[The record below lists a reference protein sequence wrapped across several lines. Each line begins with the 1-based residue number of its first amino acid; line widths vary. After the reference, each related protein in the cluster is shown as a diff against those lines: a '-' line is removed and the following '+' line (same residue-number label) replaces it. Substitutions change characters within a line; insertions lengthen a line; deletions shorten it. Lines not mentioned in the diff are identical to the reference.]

1 MSSSPYRKKQPASA
15 QQRKDSVTGQIVVT
29 KKTQPFKKEAPAVIQ
44 SNAPVSIDDRQLRE
58 FLLAADVHAQQ
69 IFLAQVAICAMKD
82 AQSHALAP
90 LQDLRKQNAAIT
102 EHHQQ
107 SLLLLAEHQAQHQ
120 QLRAEHVALQ
130 KELAAQK
137 VSMQKISDQYSALVN
152 QKTKSAVKPETEAI
166 PKKKSTKSEQDALW
180 IDSKTGLMWSRI
192 SIGQVWSNGK
202 ATGEAKKLSWK
213 AAGEACALFDLAGFC
228 DWRLPEKTELESL
241 MRPKERTTDSF
252 SWWAN
257 ASMRNLAS
265 LIDNQFQAGYDTS
278 AQALVSPK
286 ENEFGTY
293 WSKNQLSSAEASAV
307 NFDQAQVLPLGKQS
321 NLYVRAVRKVA

>member
-29 KKTQPFKKEAPAVIQ
+29 KKTQPVKKEAPAVIQ
-44 SNAPVSIDDRQLRE
+44 SNAPVSIDDRPLRE

-69 IFLAQVAICAMKD
+69 TFLAQVAICAMKD
-82 AQSHALAP
+82 AQSHVLAP
-90 LQDLRKQNAAIT
+90 LQDLRKQNATIT
-102 EHHQQ
+102 EQHQQ
-107 SLLLLAEHQAQHQ
+107 SLLLLAEHQAKHQ

-130 KELAAQK
+130 KELAAHK

-152 QKTKSAVKPETEAI
+152 KKTESVVKPETEAI
-166 PKKKSTKSEQDALW
+166 PKKKSTKSEQNAVW

-228 DWRLPEKTELESL
+228 DWRLPEENELKSL
-241 MRPKERTTDSF
+241 MRRKEQASNAPVRVKKRITD
-252 SWWAN
+252 
-257 ASMRNLAS
+257 
-265 LIDNQFQAGYDTS
+265 LIGSQFQVGYDTS

-286 ENEFGTY
+286 ENEFGIY

-307 NFDQAQVLPLGKQS
+307 NFDQAQTLSKGKRS
-321 NLYVRAVRKVA
+321 NLYVRAVRKVT

>member
-1 MSSSPYRKKQPASA
+1 MSSSQYRKKQPASA
-15 QQRKDSVTGQIVVT
+15 QQRKDSVTGQIVAT
-29 KKTQPFKKEAPAVIQ
+29 KKTQPVKKEAPAIIQ

-69 IFLAQVAICAMKD
+69 TFLAQVAICAMKD

-120 QLRAEHVALQ
+120 QLRAENVALQ
-130 KELAAQK
+130 KQLTEQK

-152 QKTKSAVKPETEAI
+152 KKTESAVKPKTEAI
-166 PKKKSTKSEQDALW
+166 PKKKSTKSEQNAVW

-241 MRPKERTTDSF
+241 MHRKERTANSSF
-252 SWWAN
+252 WAN
-257 ASMRNLAS
+257 ASMLNLAD
-265 LIDNQFQAGYDTS
+265 LIGNQFQVGYDTS

-286 ENEFGTY
+286 ENEFGIY

-307 NFDQAQVLPLGKQS
+307 NFDQAQTLSKGKRS

>member
-1 MSSSPYRKKQPASA
+1 MSSSQYRKKQPASA
-15 QQRKDSVTGQIVVT
+15 QQRKDSVTGQIVAT
-29 KKTQPFKKEAPAVIQ
+29 KKTQPVKKEAPAIIQ

-69 IFLAQVAICAMKD
+69 TFLAQVAICAMKD

-120 QLRAEHVALQ
+120 QLRAENVALQ
-130 KELAAQK
+130 KQLTEQK

-152 QKTKSAVKPETEAI
+152 KKTESAVKPKTEAI
-166 PKKKSTKSEQDALW
+166 PKKKSTKSEQNAVW

-228 DWRLPEKTELESL
+228 DWRLPEKNELESL
-241 MRPKERTTDSF
+241 MRRKERTSNAPLRVKRRITD
-252 SWWAN
+252 
-257 ASMRNLAS
+257 
-265 LIDNQFQAGYDTS
+265 LIGAQFQAGYDTS

-307 NFDQAQVLPLGKQS
+307 NFDQAQALSKGKRS
-321 NLYVRAVRKVA
+321 SLYVRAVRKVA

>member
-1 MSSSPYRKKQPASA
+1 MSSSQYRKKQPASA

-58 FLLAADVHAQQ
+58 FLLASDVHAQQ

-82 AQSHALAP
+82 AQSHVLAP

-102 EHHQQ
+102 EQYQQ

-137 VSMQKISDQYSALVN
+137 ASMQKISDQYSALVN
-152 QKTKSAVKPETEAI
+152 KKTESVVKPETEAI
-166 PKKKSTKSEQDALW
+166 PKKKSTKSEQNAVW
-180 IDSKTGLMWSRI
+180 IDQKNGLMWSRI

-241 MRPKERTTDSF
+241 MRRKERIANSS
-252 SWWAN
+252 SWWDMG
-257 ASMRNLAS
+257 SVRDLAD
-265 LIDNQFQAGYDTS
+265 LIGNQFQAGYDTS

>member
-58 FLLAADVHAQQ
+58 FLLASDVHAQQ

-82 AQSHALAP
+82 AQSHVLAP

-102 EHHQQ
+102 EQYQQ

-152 QKTKSAVKPETEAI
+152 KKTESVVKPETEAI
-166 PKKKSTKSEQDALW
+166 PKKKSTKSEQNAVW
-180 IDSKTGLMWSRI
+180 IDQKNGLMWSRI

-241 MRPKERTTDSF
+241 MRRKERIANSS
-252 SWWAN
+252 SWWDMG
-257 ASMRNLAS
+257 SVRDLAD
-265 LIDNQFQAGYDTS
+265 LIGNQFQAGYDTS